1 MLNTEWLFPLV
12 ALEAAAAIIQVAL
25 TGRVTPLGC
34 WSHSRRY
41 FVKAVGAG
49 ERDAEPY
56 LRAIKRLFCLK
67 RLARR
72 FQLTPRNRQRLR
84 QNHSQLGVA
93 VATPPKTG
101 SLKIT
106 SDRPSQATCL
116 ILKTAVR
123 R

>member
-1 MLNTEWLFPLV
+1 MENYRGLLQTEG
-12 ALEAAAAIIQVAL
+12 AAALDAIGRDD
-25 TGRVTPLGC
+25 GRVTPLGG

-41 FVKAVGAG
+41 FVKAVDAG

-56 LRAIKRLFCLK
+56 LRAIKRLFRLK

-93 VATPPKTG
+93 VANHQKP
-101 SLKIT
+101 
-106 SDRPSQATCL
+106 
-116 ILKTAVR
+116 AV
-123 R
+123 

>member
-1 MLNTEWLFPLV
+1 MLQTDG
-12 ALEAAAAIIQVAL
+12 AAALDAIGRDD
-25 TGRVTPLGC
+25 GRVTPLGC
-34 WSHSRRY
+34 WSHGRRY
-41 FVKAVGAG
+41 FVKAVDAG

-56 LRAIKRLFCLK
+56 LRAINRLFRLE

-116 ILKTAVR
+116 IPTSFGF
-123 R
+123 